1 VLGVEART
9 GNGRTARRSENRHLV
24 EGEVCVKLSD
34 LTPKE
39 WYARLDARANEQRK
53 NAVPWWKYMD
63 LEQELVY
70 VARIIAEQDNRF
82 PPLLLPWSELV
93 IESVVERLRLES
105 FLSGEEPVDDLV
117 RSWQNNDLD
126 EASDEAHTAAAVAG
140 MHFLMIGPDGP
151 GGSPMVTTEY
161 CDQVA
166 VELDARTRQP
176 IVGMKKWAEDTGG
189 GSTTDHAVVFIPEV
203 PTVTDRGPGVC
214 RVFEL
219 DEKGELVEIEP
230 LGDWSRVIA
239 ADPSLPSVPFVPM
252 LTNPRRGVGRSDLVQ
267 LKPVL
272 DGANQVATNMMAA
285 VEHHAV
291 GRKWV
296 IGATEKDFVDEDG
309 NQIPLWKVAMGD
321 VWGIPHAKQAH
332 ASQATPEVKVG
343 QFAASDLR
351 NFHESQKVLAQVAAS
366 KYGLPPLYMGHSS
379 DNPAS
384 AEAIL
389 FSLER
394 LVLRAEKRQLWYGGA
409 WERAGRIQWAIL
421 GKDPADI
428 AGMESKWR
436 NAATP
441 TLASKMDAAVKAVS
455 AGIWDAEQAWIE
467 LGMSEETKKQLRKR
481 MAKVGFQSAAN
492 LSAVDQ
498 IPTTLPQVNGAPVL
512 GV

>member
-1 VLGVEART
+1 M
-9 GNGRTARRSENRHLV
+9 
-24 EGEVCVKLSD
+24 KLSD

-39 WYARLDARANEQRK
+39 WFARLDARANEQRK
-53 NAVPWWKYMD
+53 NALLWWKYMD

-105 FLSGEEPVDDLV
+105 FLSGEKPVDDLV
-117 RSWQNNDLD
+117 KSWQDNDLD
-126 EASDEAHTAAAVAG
+126 EASDEAHTAASVAG
-140 MHFLMIGPDGP
+140 QHFLMIGPDGP

-166 VELDARTRQP
+166 VELDPRTRQP
-176 IVGMKKWAEDTGG
+176 IVGMKRWTEDTGG
-189 GSTTDHAVVFIPEV
+189 GATRDHAVLFIPEV
-203 PTVTDRGPGVC
+203 PDVTDRGVGVC
-214 RVFEL
+214 RVFDL
-219 DEKGELVEIEP
+219 DDKKNLVELEP

-239 ADPSLPSVPFVPM
+239 EDPSLPNVPFVQM
-252 LTNPRRGVGRSDLVQ
+252 LTNPRRGYGRSDLVQ

-272 DGANQVATNMMAA
+272 DGANQIATDMMAA

-296 IGATEKDFVDEDG
+296 VGATEKDFTDEDG

-321 VWGIPHAKQAH
+321 VWGIPHAKQERN
-332 ASQATPEVKVG
+332 QGTVPETKVG

-351 NFHESQKVLAQVAAS
+351 NFHESQKVCAQVAAS
-366 KYGLPPLYMGHSS
+366 KYGLPPMYMGYAS

-389 FSLER
+389 YSLER

-441 TLASKMDAAVKAVS
+441 TMASKMDAAVKGVS
-455 AGIWDAEQAWIE
+455 SGIIDAEQAWID
-467 LGMSEETKKQLRKR
+467 LGYSEQTKKGLRER
-481 MAKVGFQSAAN
+481 MAKLGFQNAAN
-492 LSAVDQ
+492 LKAVDQ
-498 IPTTLPQVNGAPVL
+498 IPTLPPVPNAPALAV
-512 GV
+512 

>member
-1 VLGVEART
+1 M
-9 GNGRTARRSENRHLV
+9 
-24 EGEVCVKLSD
+24 KLSD
-34 LTPKE
+34 LTPQE
-39 WYARLDARANEQRK
+39 WYARLNDRADQQYRDGLL
-53 NAVPWWKYMD
+53 WWKYMD
-63 LEQELVY
+63 LEQDLVY

-82 PPLLLPWSELV
+82 PPLLLPWAELV

-105 FLSGEEPVDDLV
+105 FIHGEEPIDDLV
-117 RSWQNNDLD
+117 KSWQNNDLD
-126 EASDEAHTAAAVAG
+126 EASDEAHTAASVTG
-140 MHFLMIGPDGP
+140 MHFLMVGPEGP

-166 VELDARTRQP
+166 VELDPRTRQP
-176 IVGMKKWAEDTGG
+176 IVGMKRWREDLGG
-189 GSTTDHAVVFIPEV
+189 GATEDHVALFIPEV
-203 PTVTDRGPGVC
+203 PEITDRGPGVC
-214 RVFEL
+214 RVFRL
-219 DEKGELVEIEP
+219 GDNQKVIEEDP

-252 LTNPRRGVGRSDLVQ
+252 LTNPRRGVGGSDLKQ

-296 IGATEKDFVDEDG
+296 IGATEKDFVDENG

-321 VWGIPHAKQAH
+321 VWGIPHAKQDRN
-332 ASQATPEVKVG
+332 QGTTPETKVG

-366 KYGLPPLYMGHSS
+366 KYGLPPSYMGYAS
-379 DNPAS
+379 DNPPS
-384 AEAIL
+384 AESIL
-389 FSLER
+389 YALER
-394 LVLRAEKRQLWYGGA
+394 LVLRAEKRQLWYGGS

-421 GKDPADI
+421 GKDPSEI

-441 TLASKMDAAVKAVS
+441 TMASKMDAAVKGVS
-455 AGIWDAEQAWIE
+455 AGIIDAEQAWVD
-467 LGMSEETKKQLRKR
+467 LGYSEQTKKGLRDR
-481 MAKVGFQSAAN
+481 MGKVGFQTAADLN
-492 LSAVDQ
+492 AVDQ
-498 IPTTLPQVNGAPVL
+498 IPTTLPQVPDAPAL
-512 GV
+512 SI

>member
-1 VLGVEART
+1 
-9 GNGRTARRSENRHLV
+9 
-24 EGEVCVKLSD
+24 VKLSD
-34 LTPKE
+34 LSPQD
-39 WYARLDARANEQRK
+39 WYARLNARCDVQRK
-53 NAVPWWKYMD
+53 NALQWWRYMD

-82 PPLLLPWSELV
+82 PPLLLPWAELV

-105 FLSGEEPVDDLV
+105 FLSGEQPVDDLV
-117 RSWQNNDLD
+117 KSWQDNDLD
-126 EASDEAHTAAAVAG
+126 EASDEAHTAASVTG
-140 MHFLMIGPDGP
+140 QHFLMVGPDGP

-166 VELDARTRQP
+166 VELDPRTRQP
-176 IVGMKKWAEDTGG
+176 IVGMKRWREDLGVGQTE
-189 GSTTDHAVVFIPEV
+189 DHVALFIPEV
-203 PTVTDRGPGVC
+203 PEITGRGPGKC
-214 RVFEL
+214 RVFRL
-219 DEKGELVEIEP
+219 DEQMKIVEDKP

-239 ADPSLPSVPFVPM
+239 ADPSLPSVPFVQM
-252 LTNPRRGVGRSDLVQ
+252 LTNPRRGIGRSDLVQ

-296 IGATEKDFVDEDG
+296 VGATEKDFVDDDG
-309 NQIPLWKVAMGD
+309 NPVPMWKIAMGD
-321 VWGIPHAKQAH
+321 VWGIPHAKQDRN
-332 ASQATPEVKVG
+332 QGTVPETKVG
-343 QFAASDLR
+343 QFAATDLR

-366 KYGLPPLYMGHSS
+366 KYGLPPLYMGFAS

-421 GKDPADI
+421 GKDPSEI

-441 TLASKMDAAVKAVS
+441 TLASKMDAAVKGVS
-455 AGIWDAEQAWIE
+455 AGIIDAEQAWVD
-467 LGMSEETKKQLRKR
+467 LGYSEQTKKAMRER
-481 MAKVGFQSAAN
+481 MARVGFQSAAN
-492 LSAVDQ
+492 LNAVDQ
-498 IPTTLPQVNGAPVL
+498 IPTTLPQVPGAPVL

>member
-1 VLGVEART
+1 M
-9 GNGRTARRSENRHLV
+9 
-24 EGEVCVKLSD
+24 KLSD
-34 LTPKE
+34 LSPKE
-39 WYARLDARANEQRK
+39 WYARLNARAEEQRRS
-53 NAVPWWKYMD
+53 AVPWWQYMD
-63 LEQELVY
+63 LEQDLVY
-70 VARIIAEQDNRF
+70 VARIIAEQDGRF

-105 FLSGEEPVDDLV
+105 FISGEEPVDDLV
-117 RSWQNNDLD
+117 KSWQNNDLSV
-126 EASDEAHTAAAVAG
+126 ASDEAHTAASVSG
-140 MHFLMIGPDGP
+140 MHFLMVGPDGP

-166 VELDARTRQP
+166 VELDPRTGQP
-176 IVGMKKWAEDTGG
+176 IVGLKRWQEEN
-189 GSTTDHAVVFIPEV
+189 GSAKEEHAVLLIPEV

-214 RVFEL
+214 QVFQL
-219 DEKGELVEIEP
+219 NAKGDLVADTP
-230 LGDWSRVIA
+230 LGNWSRVIA

-296 IGATEKDFVDEDG
+296 VGATEKDFVDEDG

-332 ASQATPEVKVG
+332 GSQPVPEVKVG
-343 QFAASDLR
+343 QFSASDLR

-366 KYGLPPLYMGHSS
+366 KYGLPPLYMGFAS

-441 TLASKMDAAVKAVS
+441 TMASKMDAAVKAVG
-455 AGIWDAEQAWIE
+455 AGIIDAEQAWNDI
-467 LGMSEETKKQLRKR
+467 GYSEQTKKAMRER
-481 MAKVGFQSAAN
+481 MARTGRSFSSE
-492 LSAVDQ
+492 LSEVDQ
-498 IPTTLPQVNGAPVL
+498 VPTTLPQVNGAPVL
-512 GV
+512 SV